1 MKKTKKK
8 SKTKL
13 LEEQCDKLW
22 SECVRER
29 DKTCRNCNSD
39 EHLSAH
45 HIRSRTHHSTKY
57 MVANGLTLCWR
68 KCHFLQKHHPERF
81 QDMVINIIGDDEYQR
96 LKTISLMDIQKH
108 TAYDLEGI
116 KEYLEQELKRL
127 KKL

>member
-1 MKKTKKK
+1 
-8 SKTKL
+8 
-13 LEEQCDKLW
+13 
-22 SECVRER
+22 
-29 DKTCRNCNSD
+29 
-39 EHLSAH
+39 
-45 HIRSRTHHSTKY
+45 